1 MLSADKLHLKGYLFW
16 GIVLGIIILASLI
29 AFPFV
34 IAILSAYLLA
44 YMARPLYL
52 KLKTTLGPNLA
63 AVTCVLVA
71 IVLVVVPIALVTLGA
86 INEAGDAVSKRNI
99 NHYIILIATNPML
112 RGFNLNSV
120 TMQTQFN
127 QFVSNT
133 TASVLQSIPD
143 LVVGLFITLIGMN
156 YALTKWDKLSVEL
169 RKYIP
174 STHKDQII
182 SELNINTQAILY
194 GTLAMAI
201 LEFVVSYAGFT
212 FLGVETS
219 LIMAALIFVLA
230 FLPSIGPIM
239 VWAPLS
245 VFYLINH
252 EYNVALGVAVIGAI
266 LTFGIETVLYAK
278 WIGDRTRIHPFVM
291 VVGVIGGISLFGI
304 FGFIFGPIILASA
317 VGIVKGAMRP
327 DD

>member
-1 MLSADKLHLKGYLFW
+1 MLSADKLQLKGYLFW
-16 GIVLGIIILASLI
+16 GIVLGIIILASFV
-29 AFPFV
+29 AMPFV

-52 KLKTTLGPNLA
+52 KLSATISPSLA
-63 AVTCVLVA
+63 AVACVLVA
-71 IVLVVVPIALVTLGA
+71 IVLVVVPITLVVVGA
-86 INEAGDAVSKRNI
+86 INEAGDTISKRNI
-99 NHYIILIATNPML
+99 SQYITLIATNPLL

-127 QFVSNT
+127 QFVSDT
-133 TASVLQSIPD
+133 TASVLGSLPD
-143 LVVGLFITLIGMN
+143 LLVGLFITLIGMF
-156 YALTKWDKLSVEL
+156 YALISWEKLSVEL

-174 STHKDQII
+174 STHKGHVIE
-182 SELNINTQAILY
+182 ELNINTQAILY

-230 FLPSIGPIM
+230 FIPSIGPIL
-239 VWAPLS
+239 VWAPLAF
-245 VFYLINH
+245 FYAVNQQYEI
-252 EYNVALGVAVIGAI
+252 AAGIAVIGII
-266 LTFGIETVLYAK
+266 LTVGIETILYAK

-291 VVGVIGGISLFGI
+291 IVGVIGGISLFGI
-304 FGFIFGPIILASA
+304 FGFIFGPIILATA
-317 VGIVKGAMRP
+317 IGIVKGAMRP
-327 DD
+327 NE